1 MNFSFKKISAKQLQK
16 KQIIIFDETNSNL
29 IERIIPENYNFSVY
43 KTRPVEFII
52 NFSIFLK
59 FISYLGDLKPFIT
72 FTPKKN
78 FISNIFWQLLCIYI
92 KSYLLTIKPAAVITS
107 IDNCTKFAWLS
118 KNISSIPFIAIQ
130 NGFRLS
136 SDVNK
141 DSLYNCQ
148 HLFCFGKFEVD
159 NFPKRGWTINNF
171 YPVGSLNASLN
182 FKNKS
187 IGDKSKYDILIVSC
201 WRGNIGYQQD
211 VQDSMEA
218 MKLFDIDVSNYLKER
233 SLKAGIILRSE
244 RDSAHWFM
252 KEVGM
257 TEEEYYQSI
266 YKDRV
271 DIIDTDFST
280 RNIYQVMMDSEVILA
295 GFCSTALIEAF
306 GIGKKILY
314 CDYTKSNY
322 FNDFD
327 KAITLVQDDFISLET
342 PLFDQ
347 LDNLI
352 NVSNHQYQECYN
364 DLMQRYQSFNKK
376 HSTQKLIKTKIKE
389 IITLNKAG

>member
-1 MNFSFKKISAKQLQK
+1 MNLLSNKISFRLPKYADVM
-16 KQIIIFDETNSNL
+16 IFDETNAN
-29 IERIIPENYNFSVY
+29 IISEVIPKIYSSSIF
-43 KTRPVEFII
+43 KTRPVKIV
-52 NFSIFLK
+52 
-59 FISYLGDLKPFIT
+59 IT
-72 FTPKKN
+72 FKIFFNFLTNLKDIRIFEKFSVKKS
-78 FISNIFWQLLCIYI
+78 FLGNILWQLLCIYI
-92 KSYLLTIKPAAVITS
+92 KSYIYVVKPKAVITS
-107 IDNCTKFAWLS
+107 IDNCCKFGWLS
-118 KNISSIPFIAIQ
+118 KNITDIPFIAIQ
-130 NGFRLS
+130 NGFRLTY
-136 SDVNK
+136 DANEN
-141 DSLYNCQ
+141 LIYHCQ
-148 HLFCFGKFEVD
+148 HLFCFGHFEIEKFPSRNWNVD
-159 NFPKRGWTINNF
+159 NF

-187 IGDKSKYDILIVSC
+187 ISDKSKYDILIVSC

-244 RDSAHWFM
+244 RNSAHWFM
-252 KEVGM
+252 KEIGM

-342 PLFDQ
+342 PLFDK

-352 NVSNHQYQECYN
+352 NVPNHQYQECYN